1 MQDCKLGI
9 KSSRIPVFH
18 PTQRSNDENFG
29 SIYLCIQFA
38 TEENKTHPW
47 LYCKQHTQKKFGCFQ
62 DRNEENN
69 NNAILKIM
77 NERRIF
83 FGELSIRSTL
93 SKRKRATGLGLS
105 VEVQETQI

>member
-1 MQDCKLGI
+1 MIPQCAGI
-9 KSSRIPVFH
+9 VCH

-69 NNAILKIM
+69 NNAILKSGM
-77 NERRIF
+77 KGGF
-83 FGELSIRSTL
+83 FLENFPLEALYQNAKGNWPWPIS
-93 SKRKRATGLGLS
+93 
-105 VEVQETQI
+105 